1 MSHKD
6 VLLILVTLACL
17 VLGLL
22 LVREYRRRLRRE
34 GLQPVSRILFPFDE
48 RTFSTGALDASLRI
62 ARAENAELVAV
73 YLAVVPM
80 RVSLEAAQP
89 RHVKKAMPLLDEVE
103 ARAHQRGV
111 RVDSSIEPGRSY
123 RHALKLAF
131 GRGEF
136 ERVIVAAASNAG
148 RGFDSDDVAWML
160 DHTSPEL
167 LVLRAAP
174 GSSELLLAA

>member
-6 VLLILVTLACL
+6 FLLLAVTLAC
-17 VLGLL
+17 VILGFL

-48 RTFSTGALDASLRI
+48 RTFSPGALDASLRI
-62 ARAENAELVAV
+62 ARAEQAELVAA

-89 RHVKKAMPLLDEVE
+89 RHVRKAMPLLDEVE

-111 RVDSSIEPGRSY
+111 PVNSSIEPGRSY
-123 RHALKLAF
+123 RHALKNAF
-131 GRGEF
+131 SRGEF

-148 RGFDSDDVAWML
+148 GGFDSDDIAWML
-160 DHTSPEL
+160 DHTSTEL
-167 LVLRAAP
+167 LVLKAAP
-174 GSSELLLAA
+174 GSREMLLAA